1 MPGDPGP
8 PIGEGR
14 RPAPGLR
21 PGFGGGVPLRRARK
35 NFRIQLPRYLGIAL
49 ALTAAVAAVLL
60 SCSSQRIVQEQ
71 IARFEEANTAFSW
84 GQIPLEEAPGI
95 RNSYAQYALP
105 QCRLDFDGKQVSVP
119 GKRFGSIAT
128 ESVNLGQMPGKGE
141 IALTPSLARQFA
153 QDIRTLIGREL
164 TFSCGN
170 FVRNLRISGV
180 YSGSFDD
187 YYLDADT
194 EQQLYRTLR
203 DKGDPV
209 SVSYQAADFASV
221 VTAADWLEAQGY
233 APVTASG
240 QVQSLQETFA
250 RLQGGFVLVSVFIAA
265 VSLAICGLLLVK
277 MTRLRGREMGLFLA
291 LGYRR
296 RQMRQMLLW
305 ESLLLSGLCAMTAA
319 GAMLVLSAL
328 SPVLPIRI
336 APGQWAAGI
345 CASAVLVCAMTA
357 LSNEKLLH
365 TDPASV
371 LRQ

>member
-1 MPGDPGP
+1 M
-8 PIGEGR
+8 
-14 RPAPGLR
+14 L
-21 PGFGGGVPLRRARK
+21 
-35 NFRIQLPRYLGIAL
+35 
-49 ALTAAVAAVLL
+49 
-60 SCSSQRIVQEQ
+60 
-71 IARFEEANTAFSW
+71 
-84 GQIPLEEAPGI
+84 
-95 RNSYAQYALP
+95 
-105 QCRLDFDGKQVSVP
+105 

-128 ESVNLGQMPGKGE
+128 ESVNLGRMPGKGE

-345 CASAVLVCAMTA
+345 CAAAVLVCATTA

>member
-1 MPGDPGP
+1 M
-8 PIGEGR
+8 
-14 RPAPGLR
+14 
-21 PGFGGGVPLRRARK
+21 
-35 NFRIQLPRYLGIAL
+35 
-49 ALTAAVAAVLL
+49 
-60 SCSSQRIVQEQ
+60 
-71 IARFEEANTAFSW
+71 
-84 GQIPLEEAPGI
+84 
-95 RNSYAQYALP
+95 
-105 QCRLDFDGKQVSVP
+105 
-119 GKRFGSIAT
+119 
-128 ESVNLGQMPGKGE
+128 
-141 IALTPSLARQFA
+141 
-153 QDIRTLIGREL
+153 
-164 TFSCGN
+164 
-170 FVRNLRISGV
+170 
-180 YSGSFDD
+180 
-187 YYLDADT
+187 
-194 EQQLYRTLR
+194 
-203 DKGDPV
+203 

-221 VTAADWLEAQGY
+221 VTASDWLEAQGY

-277 MTRLRGREMGLFLA
+277 MTRLRSREMGLFLA

-305 ESLLLSGLCAMTAA
+305 ESLLLSGLCAVTAA

-336 APGQWAAGI
+336 APGQWAASI
-345 CASAVLVCAMTA
+345 CAAAVLVCAMTA